1 MKRPNSLAAL
11 CFLALMLGTGSSQG
25 QAKAEAGFDQLKTLL
40 GEWEGVGEDGIRR
53 TVSYQLLSGGTALM
67 EILAPDG
74 EPDMVTVYTVD
85 GDHLALTHYCSANNQ
100 PRMKTEALSAVPQK
114 LVFAFTGGTN
124 LPSPDAHMVGLSVT
138 FEDQDHFT
146 QSWTWKEAGNDHV
159 STFRFTRRK

>member
-11 CFLALMLGTGSSQG
+11 CFLVLMLGAGSSQG

-40 GEWEGVGEDGIRR
+40 GKWEGVGEDGIRR

-67 EILAPDG
+67 EILAPEG

-100 PRMKTEALSAVPQK
+100 PRMKTEALSAVP
-114 LVFAFTGGTN
+114 
-124 LPSPDAHMVGLSVT
+124 PESS
-138 FEDQDHFT
+138 
-146 QSWTWKEAGNDHV
+146 
-159 STFRFTRRK
+159 